1 MARNMITG
9 IETQKMQEYTQEQID
24 RAEHMG
30 IAIPADVKEQI
41 FEYANLV
48 GEEEKVRTLVRN
60 LADAVNRSDEDRV
73 EELLDDAQMDIQD
86 LPDPTIGKLEL
97 RDYGYTAEDMVP
109 LRKAA
114 ALDYHR
120 MGSKIY
126 CLGSDGSKGEYASKE
141 MIQAHEGLFGMESQM
156 WERIRDQDLD
166 YADEDFGAFQEPMN
180 VIGQEEALKLY
191 DAGADIYLIT
201 NFSSPIY
208 VTERMEIE
216 RGGALSDVYRRTG
229 TIPQF
234 GMGDAE
240 ISADS
245 VFERGK
251 SAIRDKTNIRYLSN
265 KRWFAR

>member
-97 RDYGYTAEDMVP
+97 RDYGYTAEDIEKQQPWIITEWVLKSIAWVVM
-109 LRKAA
+109 AA
-114 ALDYHR
+114 R
-120 MGSKIY
+120 
-126 CLGSDGSKGEYASKE
+126 
-141 MIQAHEGLFGMESQM
+141 ESMQ
-156 WERIRDQDLD
+156 
-166 YADEDFGAFQEPMN
+166 
-180 VIGQEEALKLY
+180 VK
-191 DAGADIYLIT
+191 
-201 NFSSPIY
+201 
-208 VTERMEIE
+208 
-216 RGGALSDVYRRTG
+216 
-229 TIPQF
+229 
-234 GMGDAE
+234 
-240 ISADS
+240 
-245 VFERGK
+245 K
-251 SAIRDKTNIRYLSN
+251 
-265 KRWFAR
+265 